1 MELKDSDLRKRKVMT
16 SDGKEV
22 GMGAGIEFD
31 TTSLKVQAVFVK
43 IHSEVS
49 KELGGKKPLFS
60 KAELRVPIERISGI
74 GDAIIL
80 TWSAAE
86 LPLK

>member
-22 GMGAGIEFD
+22 GMGAGIEFE

-49 KELGGKKPLFS
+49 KELGGEEALVQQGR
-60 KAELRVPIERISGI
+60 AEGSHRAGLRDR
-74 GDAIIL
+74 
-80 TWSAAE
+80 
-86 LPLK
+86 